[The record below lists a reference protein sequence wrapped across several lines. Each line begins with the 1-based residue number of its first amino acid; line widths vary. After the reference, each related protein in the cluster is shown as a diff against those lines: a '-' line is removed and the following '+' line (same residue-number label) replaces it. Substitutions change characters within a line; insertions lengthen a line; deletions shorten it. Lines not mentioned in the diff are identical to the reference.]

1 MISESCEQ
9 TYTEQPVAG
18 FWQHL
23 GKLLQRIGKTITRWD
38 QLGQQRQQLREM
50 DDRLLKDIGLSSADV
65 ERIAGK
71 RFWDDPLQSRNQ
83 MDQRY
88 RTGTGIKSYCRYN
101 ANVHGQARSTRG
113 NKKGQ
118 QANDEINTRL

>member
-1 MISESCEQ
+1 MIAESCEQ
-9 TYTEQPVAG
+9 TYIEQPIAG

-23 GKLLQRIGKTITRWD
+23 GKFLQRIGKTITRWD
-38 QLGQQRQQLREM
+38 QLAQQRQQLREM

-65 ERIAGK
+65 ERIASK

-88 RTGTGIKSYCRYN
+88 RTGANIKY
-101 ANVHGQARSTRG
+101 
-113 NKKGQ
+113 
-118 QANDEINTRL
+118 